1 MELDLDAI
9 CRTRGRLPEW
19 KNSSYSLQIPRGRWE
34 SVVFQRLEIDGIK
47 LEGNFIK
54 KIDWGT
60 KLLLEYLLYLY
71 VLCPGSFL

>member
-1 MELDLDAI
+1 MQ
-9 CRTRGRLPEW
+9 P
-19 KNSSYSLQIPRGRWE
+19 PVF
-34 SVVFQRLEIDGIK
+34 VVFQRLEIDGIK

-54 KIDWGT
+54 KIDLGT